1 MHVFFLPFPQFDLS
15 KNLYIIAKFCA
26 TDYSVWLARINTY
39 ARGILNSF
47 NSTVIYLYIIKTSIC
62 TYSSTYEAFAIHLL
76 VDIYA
81 GQILN
86 YACNQELQSR
96 RF

>member
-1 MHVFFLPFPQFDLS
+1 MCYWLLS
-15 KNLYIIAKFCA
+15 MITA
-26 TDYSVWLARINTY
+26 ARINTY

>member
-1 MHVFFLPFPQFDLS
+1 MITAIRLANHNFL
-15 KNLYIIAKFCA
+15 Y
-26 TDYSVWLARINTY
+26 LARIDSN
-39 ARGILNSF
+39 AGGILNSF
-47 NSTVIYLYIIKTSIC
+47 NSAVIYFYITKTSLC

>member
-1 MHVFFLPFPQFDLS
+1 MYVFLLHFPQFYLS
-15 KNLYIIAKFCA
+15 KTLHQIAVCCA
-26 TDYSVWLARINTY
+26 TDYSVNLQQIINVTII
-39 ARGILNSF
+39 RF

>member
-1 MHVFFLPFPQFDLS
+1 MITAIRLANYNFL
-15 KNLYIIAKFCA
+15 Y
-26 TDYSVWLARINTY
+26 LARINTY